1 MVSKMAGLSDKE
13 RIGCANLLRLMPE
26 SDVRSLCE
34 TVTSKKIQVETTRAA
49 IEAIVSYSNDAAE
62 LFKRRKVHRDII
74 FKYLANEGIVMP
86 IHCDKTLLVK
96 RTLEFW
102 SSGKRGQPTSGAD
115 PGRRPGPP
123 ASPGPCQGRA
133 SVPQPKPGAP
143 RAPAYEFSR
152 PGPEIQSTEIKAE
165 ITVEQSSEQ
174 FCRWFF
180 QLLNSQNPSLGQEPQ
195 DWGPQ
200 HFWIDAKLNLVS
212 SVGNQQ
218 VEQIQG
224 ADLVHLRLLALVKD
238 ERLFLNP
245 NLEPHGHRFISSPH
259 GLVLVAVAGT
269 IHRDNCWLG
278 IFEQVFGLI
287 RTPMENTW
295 KIKYTDLRVRG
306 AGTQD
311 GAEGMSPTVT
321 CDFDELQRQHRS

>member
-13 RIGCANLLRLMPE
+13 RIGCAKLLSLMPE

-34 TVTSKKIQVETTRAA
+34 TVTSKKIQAETTRGA

-74 FKYLANEGIVMP
+74 FKYLAKEGIVMP
-86 IHCDKTLLVK
+86 INCDKTLLVK

-102 SSGKRGQPTSGAD
+102 SSGK
-115 PGRRPGPP
+115 
-123 ASPGPCQGRA
+123 
-133 SVPQPKPGAP
+133 
-143 RAPAYEFSR
+143 EFSR

-245 NLEPHGHRFISSPH
+245 NLEPHGHRLMSSPH

-295 KIKYTDLRVRG
+295 KIKFTDLRVRG

>member
-13 RIGCANLLRLMPE
+13 RIGCAKLLSLMPE

-74 FKYLANEGIVMP
+74 FKYLAKEGIVMP

-102 SSGKRGQPTSGAD
+102 SSGKIALTQ
-115 PGRRPGPP
+115 
-123 ASPGPCQGRA
+123 Q
-133 SVPQPKPGAP
+133 
-143 RAPAYEFSR
+143 
-152 PGPEIQSTEIKAE
+152 
-165 ITVEQSSEQ
+165 ITT
-174 FCRWFF
+174 
-180 QLLNSQNPSLGQEPQ
+180 
-195 DWGPQ
+195 
-200 HFWIDAKLNLVS
+200 
-212 SVGNQQ
+212 
-218 VEQIQG
+218 
-224 ADLVHLRLLALVKD
+224 
-238 ERLFLNP
+238 
-245 NLEPHGHRFISSPH
+245 PHGHRFISSPH

-287 RTPMENTW
+287 CTPMENTW
-295 KIKYTDLRVRG
+295 KIKFTDLRVRG